1 MPAPF
6 VAGNWKMNPPSV
18 AEAAALASDAARAV
32 AGIEGVARV
41 VCPPAVA
48 LPAVAQAV
56 AGSPVEVAAQNM
68 HHEAKGAYTGEIA
81 ASMLAGL
88 CSYVILGHSERR
100 QLFGETDALVNAKV
114 RSALAARL
122 APILC
127 VGETLDERDAGL
139 AESAVRR
146 QLAAGLEGVAAGDA
160 DSVVVAY
167 EPVWAIGTG
176 RAATPEIAQEM
187 AAVVRDQVAALL
199 GSDAGGAVRVLYG
212 GSVSPANAAG
222 VADQP
227 DVDGALVGGA
237 SLVADDFAAI
247 VRAFAP
253 A

>member
-6 VAGNWKMNPPSV
+6 VAGNWKMNPPAV

-32 AGIEGVARV
+32 AEIEGVAPV

-81 ASMLAGL
+81 ASMLADL

-114 RSALAARL
+114 RAALAARL

-139 AESAVRR
+139 AESTVRR
-146 QLAAGLEGVAAGDA
+146 QLAAGLEGVAAGEA
-160 DSVVVAY
+160 DDIVVAY

-222 VADQP
+222 VAAQP

>member
-114 RSALAARL
+114 LAALAARL

>member
-18 AEAAALASDAARAV
+18 ADAAALASGVAQAV

-41 VCPPAVA
+41 VCPPSVA
-48 LPAVAQAV
+48 LQAVAQAV
-56 AGSPVEVAAQNM
+56 AGSGVEVAAQNM
-68 HHEAKGAYTGEIA
+68 HQEAKGAYTGEIA

-88 CSYVILGHSERR
+88 CSCVILGHSERR
-100 QLFGETDALVNAKV
+100 QLFGETDAVVNAKV
-114 RSALAARL
+114 RAALAAQL
-122 APILC
+122 TPILC

-139 AESAVRR
+139 AEATVQR
-146 QLAAGLEGVAAGDA
+146 QLEAGLEGVAPSDA
-160 DSVVVAY
+160 RTIVVAY

-187 AAVVRDQVAALL
+187 AAAARGKIAVLF
-199 GSDAGGAVRVLYG
+199 GSETSAAVRVLYG
-212 GSVSPANAAG
+212 GSVSPANAGG
-222 VADQP
+222 VAAQP

-237 SLVADDFAAI
+237 SLAADDFAAI

>member
-18 AEAAALASDAARAV
+18 AEAAALASDVARAV
-32 AGIEGVARV
+32 AGIDGVARV

-48 LPAVAQAV
+48 LPSVAQAV

-88 CSYVILGHSERR
+88 CSYIILGHSERR

-114 RSALAARL
+114 RAALAARL

-139 AESAVRR
+139 AESTVRR
-146 QLAAGLEGVAAGDA
+146 QLAAGLEGVAPGEA

-187 AAVVRDQVAALL
+187 AAVVRDQAAALL

-212 GSVSPANAAG
+212 GSVSPGNAVG
-222 VADQP
+222 VAAQP

>member
-18 AEAAALASDAARAV
+18 AEAAALASGVARAV
-32 AGIEGVARV
+32 AGVEGVARV
-41 VCPPAVA
+41 ACPPSVA
-48 LPAVAQAV
+48 LQAVAQAV
-56 AGSPVEVAAQNM
+56 AGSGVEVAAQNM
-68 HHEAKGAYTGEIA
+68 HQEAKGAYTGEIA

-88 CSYVILGHSERR
+88 CSGVILGHSERR
-100 QLFGETDALVNAKV
+100 QLFGETDAAVNAKV
-114 RSALAARL
+114 RAALAAQL
-122 APILC
+122 TPILC

-139 AESAVRR
+139 AEATVQR
-146 QLAAGLEGVAAGDA
+146 QLEAGLEGVAPGDA
-160 DSVVVAY
+160 RTIVVAY

-187 AAVVRDQVAALL
+187 AAAARRKIAALF
-199 GSDAGGAVRVLYG
+199 GSETGDAVRVLYG

-222 VADQP
+222 VAAQP

-237 SLVADDFAAI
+237 SLAADDFAAI

>member
-1 MPAPF
+1 
-6 VAGNWKMNPPSV
+6 
-18 AEAAALASDAARAV
+18 
-32 AGIEGVARV
+32 
-41 VCPPAVA
+41 
-48 LPAVAQAV
+48 
-56 AGSPVEVAAQNM
+56 M

-88 CSYVILGHSERR
+88 CSFVILGHSERR

-114 RSALAARL
+114 RAALAARL

-146 QLAAGLEGVAAGDA
+146 QLAAGLEGVAPSEA
-160 DSVVVAY
+160 DNIVVAY

-187 AAVVRDQVAALL
+187 AAVVRDQVAALF
-199 GSDAGGAVRVLYG
+199 GSRAGGAVRVLYG

-222 VADQP
+222 VAAQP

>member
-18 AEAAALASDAARAV
+18 AEAAALAVGVARAV
-32 AGIEGVARV
+32 AELEGVARV
-41 VCPPAVA
+41 VCPPSVA

-114 RSALAARL
+114 RAALAARL

-139 AESAVRR
+139 AESTVRR
-146 QLAAGLEGVAAGDA
+146 QLAAGLEGVAAGEA

-222 VADQP
+222 VAAQP

>member
-32 AGIEGVARV
+32 AEIEGVAPV

-114 RSALAARL
+114 LAALAARL

-139 AESAVRR
+139 AESTVRR
-146 QLAAGLEGVAAGDA
+146 QLAAGLEGVAPGEA

-222 VADQP
+222 VAGQP

>member
-18 AEAAALASDAARAV
+18 AEAAALAAGVARAV

-48 LPAVAQAV
+48 LPSVAQAV

-114 RSALAARL
+114 RAALAARL

-127 VGETLDERDAGL
+127 VGETLDERDASL

-146 QLAAGLEGVAAGDA
+146 QLAAGLEGVAPSEA
-160 DSVVVAY
+160 DNIVVAY

-222 VADQP
+222 VAAQP

>member
-18 AEAAALASDAARAV
+18 AEAAALASDTARAV
-32 AGIEGVARV
+32 AEIEGVAPV

-48 LPAVAQAV
+48 LPSVAQAV

-68 HHEAKGAYTGEIA
+68 HHEAKGAYTGEVA

-114 RSALAARL
+114 RAALAARL

-139 AESAVRR
+139 AESTVRR
-146 QLAAGLEGVAAGDA
+146 QLAAGLEDVAPGEA

-187 AAVVRDQVAALL
+187 AAVVRDQVAALF

-222 VADQP
+222 VAAQP